1 MLVRTDPGAR
11 NTGCGCD
18 GRLRRALTGLVVS
31 LGLGLGA
38 AVLHAQS
45 GGPAQLGPPV
55 KSADGVPPALT
66 VERLLAPGPEVQELV
81 RQVGAWD
88 VVMTMRPSP
97 TGPPVVVS
105 GIVAER
111 TMVGLY
117 LNEVMKPGPGSNL
130 PDFRR
135 IDYLAYD
142 AVQARWEYAAMD
154 TRAPV
159 GIMFAKSYGENRGP
173 DVTVYFDS
181 FANPGIGAVG
191 GSVRARHVD
200 KRETD
205 NRRLKQQFWT
215 VPGQPEWLA
224 IQYEYT
230 RRP

>member
-1 MLVRTDPGAR
+1 MLVRTDPVAR
-11 NTGCGCD
+11 NTGCGCEA
-18 GRLRRALTGLVVS
+18 RLRRAITGLVVFIS
-31 LGLGLGA
+31 ISVGA
-38 AVLHAQS
+38 SVLHAQS
-45 GGPAQLGPPV
+45 GGLAQLGPPV
-55 KSADGVPPALT
+55 KSADGVAPALT
-66 VERLLAPGPEVQELV
+66 VERLLAPGAEVQELA
-81 RQVGAWD
+81 RQVGTWD
-88 VVMTMRPSP
+88 VVVTMRLSP
-97 TGPPVVVS
+97 AAPPVVVS

-117 LNEVMKPGPGSNL
+117 LNEVMKPAPGSGL

-135 IDYLAYD
+135 IDYLTYD

-159 GIMFAKSYGENRGP
+159 GIMFAKSYGNNPGP

-200 KRETD
+200 TRETD

-215 VPGQPEWLA
+215 VPGEPEWLA

>member
-1 MLVRTDPGAR
+1 MLVRREPVAR
-11 NTGCGCD
+11 IAGCNCD
-18 GRLRRALTGLVVS
+18 ARLRRAIPGLVVFFGISVGAS
-31 LGLGLGA
+31 LLNARPAG
-38 AVLHAQS
+38 VAQV
-45 GGPAQLGPPV
+45 GPPA
-55 KSADGVPPALT
+55 KPTEAAPSALT
-66 VERLLAPGPEVQELV
+66 AERLLAPGPEAQELA
-81 RQVGAWD
+81 RQVGTWN
-88 VVMTMRPSP
+88 VVVTMHP
-97 TGPPVVVS
+97 TPNGPPVVVS

-117 LNEVMKPGPGSNL
+117 LNEVMKPAPGSNI

-135 IDYLAYD
+135 IDYLTYD

-159 GIMFAKSYGENRGP
+159 GIMFAKSYGGDRGP
-173 DVTVYFDS
+173 DITVYFDS

-205 NRRLKQQFWT
+205 NRRLKQQYWT
-215 VPGQPEWLA
+215 VPGEQEWLA